1 VVAGDA
7 PSAAA
12 ALRLSRA
19 RKLMTGGAIAIV
31 TGVALVGTVS
41 RDVGGVVLIAAWIV
55 MVAAIHMFG
64 RS

>member
-1 VVAGDA
+1 MTAGA
-7 PSAAA
+7 V
-12 ALRLSRA
+12 
-19 RKLMTGGAIAIV
+19 AIV

-41 RDVGGVVLIAAWIV
+41 RDVGGVVLVAAWIV